1 MLAKHNDVI
10 HSELASV
17 CAADCDEDASVA
29 RVEIHARNHEV
40 VACITIHRVHGIAG
54 IVEASPELTLKARLV
69 PKRRVSRIVEVY
81 DLVTD
86 KNSRRTGYG
95 MLQDAFFAP
104 YTVNLLASVYTVVGF
119 NCYKASVTSRFV
131 GYLDAELVVGR
142 TNELH
147 LTRPQVFQLG
157 YGMLS
162 PDESHDAVDVA
173 IRRCRLNARVRGIQ
187 RRLDYAVV
195 GKSPVVDISQ
205 RHTDVS
211 YVRA

>member
-95 MLQDAFFAP
+95 ML
-104 YTVNLLASVYTVVGF
+104 
-119 NCYKASVTSRFV
+119 
-131 GYLDAELVVGR
+131 
-142 TNELH
+142 
-147 LTRPQVFQLG
+147 
-157 YGMLS
+157 S

-173 IRRCRLNARVRGIQ
+173 IHRCRLNARVRGIQ

>member
-95 MLQDAFFAP
+95 MLLANVNKLAERPGAIWQGSSFGLYEQIGSACRQQDAR
-104 YTVNLLASVYTVVGF
+104 VGCVLR
-119 NCYKASVTSRFV
+119 NDDGIEPTTCLRQFV
-131 GYLDAELVVGR
+131 A
-142 TNELH
+142 
-147 LTRPQVFQLG
+147 
-157 YGMLS
+157 
-162 PDESHDAVDVA
+162 
-173 IRRCRLNARVRGIQ
+173 
-187 RRLDYAVV
+187 
-195 GKSPVVDISQ
+195 
-205 RHTDVS
+205 
-211 YVRA
+211 